1 MLRLLCLRS
10 RERPRMDSG
19 LRLPREVLSLL
30 AVLAPGDTDLRRVRD
45 RSLELDEEE
54 DEDDDELE
62 ELDPELLRDEDE
74 DELEGKTNMG

>member
-1 MLRLLCLRS
+1 M
-10 RERPRMDSG
+10 
-19 LRLPREVLSLL
+19 

-45 RSLELDEEE
+45 RSLELDEED

-74 DELEGKTNMG
+74 DELEGKRIMG